1 MRTARIGAG
10 RSATQLSHL
19 QALAVY
25 AEGRLAGRRVLVV
38 GDATSG
44 IPSQIE
50 QLGARLVHV
59 YDPVP
64 ARAEAFAARYADD
77 PRRAKVVV
85 ARPLPAVDFE
95 VRAGAFDVA
104 FVPAIDELPD
114 AGAWLARVRRVVA
127 EDGLAF
133 VAARAE
139 GEGVFRDLFDLV
151 GLQFE
156 EVRMF
161 GTLAFRGVTFAE
173 LGDRE
178 GGQISVDTQLAG
190 DSAPHLFVAVG
201 SKRPVRLE
209 TYAIIAVP
217 PIAAA
222 QETAASDALH
232 VREAQILAL
241 EARLKE
247 LLAQPARA
255 ATEPLAEANSPAV
268 PELPAAD
275 PDERLRVE
283 PLQRR
288 IGELE
293 RELASHR
300 AALEAAR
307 ADAEALAAALEGE
320 RQARTREAVLVEDAQ
335 KAGASATAALAKAEE
350 ELGRRDQELDFL
362 LQEMQS
368 LGGAE
373 GVDPTQVAAAIQ
385 AAESRASEFEAR
397 AAKAE
402 ARLLA
407 VREQLEER
415 LSAFEV
421 EAREQIALARKDA
434 DQRLAAK
441 DRENEALTQE
451 VAVLRDALA
460 AVAENVETA
469 VASEFASLQA
479 EIAARDEAIRGLESA
494 LAERPP
500 RGSREPLE
508 ERLAAAQQ
516 ELARTTSELQAQRWS
531 IDELSLALARAKTA
545 SRAPVEVPPS
555 LATPGPDQHDPQA
568 ARYEELEA
576 LRTALRQ
583 EHAARVAAESGA
595 TLAALREELA
605 RQAVLLEQLRRAPVD
620 DLPPA

>member
-85 ARPLPAVDFE
+85 CVPLPSGDFE
-95 VRAGAFDVA
+95 VRAGAVDVA

-127 EDGLAF
+127 DDGLAF

-139 GEGVFRDLFDLV
+139 GDTVFRDLFDLV

-161 GTLAFRGVTFAE
+161 GTLPFRGVTFAE
-173 LGDRE
+173 LGDRD
-178 GGQISVDTQLAG
+178 GGQISVDAQLAG
-190 DSAPHLFVAVG
+190 DSAPHLYVAVG

-217 PIAAA
+217 PLAAA

-232 VREAQILAL
+232 AREAQILTL
-241 EARLKE
+241 EARVKE
-247 LLAQPARA
+247 LLASAPANVPPSVPTPTTEVA
-255 ATEPLAEANSPAV
+255 AAPVVDAAPPATSSPSK
-268 PELPAAD
+268 
-275 PDERLRVE
+275 DEEVLRVE

-288 IGELE
+288 VVELE
-293 RELASHR
+293 QELASHR
-300 AALEAAR
+300 AALEAA
-307 ADAEALAAALEGE
+307 AAEASALMGALEGE

-335 KAGASATAALAKAEE
+335 KAGATATAALAKAEE

-385 AAESRASEFEAR
+385 AAESRASDFEAR

-402 ARLLA
+402 GRLLA
-407 VREQLEER
+407 VREQLEDR

-434 DQRLAAK
+434 DSRLAAK
-441 DRENEALTQE
+441 ERENEALAQE

-469 VASEFASLQA
+469 VANEFAALQA
-479 EIAARDEAIRGLESA
+479 EIATRDEAIRSLEAA
-494 LAERPP
+494 LADRPT
-500 RGSREPLE
+500 RAEGRDPLE
-508 ERLAAAQQ
+508 DRLAAAHQ
-516 ELARTTSELQAQRWS
+516 ELARYEGELQAQRWS
-531 IDELSLALARAKTA
+531 IDELSLALARAKTF
-545 SRAPVEVPPS
+545 SRAAEPAGKTVS
-555 LATPGPDQHDPQA
+555 FQ
-568 ARYEELEA
+568 ELEA
-576 LRTALRQ
+576 LRAALRQ
-583 EHAARVAAESGA
+583 EHAARIAAESGA

-605 RQAVLLEQLRRAPVD
+605 RQAVLLGQCGPEAPD
-620 DLPPA
+620 DPTTA

>member
-25 AEGRLAGRRVLVV
+25 AEGRLAGRRVLIV

-85 ARPLPAVDFE
+85 ARPLPSVDFE

-127 EDGLAF
+127 DDGLAF

-139 GEGVFRDLFDLV
+139 GDTVFRDLFDLV

-161 GTLAFRGVTFAE
+161 GTLPFRGVTFAE
-173 LGDRE
+173 LGDRD
-178 GGQISVDTQLAG
+178 GGQISVDAQLAG
-190 DSAPHLFVAVG
+190 DSAPHLYVAVG

-217 PIAAA
+217 PLAAA

-232 VREAQILAL
+232 AREAQILAL
-241 EARLKE
+241 EARVKE
-247 LLAQPARA
+247 LLGAPATVPPSLPSA
-255 ATEPLAEANSPAV
+255 PEAAEAPVLDAAPPATPSPSK
-268 PELPAAD
+268 
-275 PDERLRVE
+275 DEEVLRVE

-288 IGELE
+288 VVELE

-300 AALEAAR
+300 AALEAAG
-307 ADAEALAAALEGE
+307 ADASALMEALEGE
-320 RQARTREAVLVEDAQ
+320 RQTRTREAVLVEDAQ
-335 KAGASATAALAKAEE
+335 KAGATATAALAKAEE

-402 ARLLA
+402 GRLLA

-434 DQRLAAK
+434 DTRLAAK
-441 DRENEALTQE
+441 ERENEALAQE

-469 VASEFASLQA
+469 VANEFTVLQA
-479 EIAARDEAIRGLESA
+479 EIATRDEAIRSLEAA
-494 LAERPP
+494 LAERPT
-500 RGSREPLE
+500 RGEGRDPLE
-508 ERLAAAQQ
+508 DRLAAAHQ
-516 ELARTTSELQAQRWS
+516 ELARYEGELQAQRWS
-531 IDELSLALARAKTA
+531 IDELSLALARAKTF
-545 SRAPVEVPPS
+545 SRAAEPAGKSVS
-555 LATPGPDQHDPQA
+555 FQ
-568 ARYEELEA
+568 ELEA
-576 LRTALRQ
+576 LRVALRQ

-595 TLAALREELA
+595 ALASLREELA
-605 RQAVLLEQLRRAPVD
+605 RQAVLLAQCGPEAPD
-620 DLPPA
+620 DPTTA

>member
-85 ARPLPAVDFE
+85 ARPLPTVDFE

-127 EDGLAF
+127 DDGLAF

-139 GEGVFRDLFDLV
+139 GDGVFRDLFDLV

-161 GTLAFRGVTFAE
+161 GTLPFRGVTFAE
-173 LGDRE
+173 LGDRD
-178 GGQISVDTQLAG
+178 GGQISVDAQLAG
-190 DSAPHLFVAVG
+190 DSAPHLYVAVG

-217 PIAAA
+217 PLAAA

-232 VREAQILAL
+232 AREAQILTL
-241 EARLKE
+241 EARVKE
-247 LLAQPARA
+247 LLAGAPAHVPPILATVATEVSKVPLVDA
-255 ATEPLAEANSPAV
+255 ATPTPSK
-268 PELPAAD
+268 
-275 PDERLRVE
+275 DEEVLRVE

-288 IGELE
+288 VVELE

-300 AALEAAR
+300 AALEAAG
-307 ADAEALAAALEGE
+307 AEASALMEALEGE

-335 KAGASATAALAKAEE
+335 KAGATATAALAKAEE

-402 ARLLA
+402 GRLLA

-434 DQRLAAK
+434 DTRLAAK
-441 DRENEALTQE
+441 ERENEALAQE

-469 VASEFASLQA
+469 VASEFAALQA
-479 EIAARDEAIRGLESA
+479 EIAKRDEAIRSLETA
-494 LAERPP
+494 LAERPAP
-500 RGSREPLE
+500 GEGCDPLE
-508 ERLAAAQQ
+508 DRLTAAQQ
-516 ELARTTSELQAQRWS
+516 ELARYEGELQAQRWS
-531 IDELSLALARAKTA
+531 IDELSLALARAKTF
-545 SRAPVEVPPS
+545 SRAPEPAGKSVS
-555 LATPGPDQHDPQA
+555 FQ
-568 ARYEELEA
+568 ELEA
-576 LRTALRQ
+576 LRTALRL
-583 EHAARVAAESGA
+583 EHTARIAAESGA

-605 RQAVLLEQLRRAPVD
+605 RQAVLLDQCRSEAPD
-620 DLPPA
+620 DPTTA